1 MAFNNSPLDPVPEVF
16 GWPWHGLITKTPAAG
31 SLALPSDRTMACEY
45 CGNWTYLWDIGMPA
59 PVVASTDPDE
69 QWLSKAIIRGDG
81 NLNNTYIYGGKH
93 FNAGPIKLRADV
105 GCSAL
110 DYVFSAGTLYF
121 SMVLIREDGTGPV
134 LTERQ
139 ISITAAACGIDWPQ
153 DGEEFYIDVQAVDKT
168 PDGCGWLLRLSR
180 FYAALPGDL
189 ETLAILELKVTGDFI
204 APVLALSVVAAGTVA
219 RGVVTVEQEPAA
231 GGLIV
236 IDSAEVKV
244 GEHTTISRVDA
255 VVWAWYLPGGAID
268 LVRLRVRVVAIEVG
282 ALSGT
287 PGDTAASWS
296 QTVTT
301 TRTLSTATGAAETVQ
316 VVTQNLGHTFS
327 SDPSIGHASVAAS
340 LTIDGLVLL
349 THSSS
354 HSAGV
359 GPDLSWKS
367 TFGAIRL
374 DIKPANQSFLLP
386 FVVVGRIGDV
396 FVEGVT
402 LIGWQSLT
410 SFDPLSNKVLALRA
424 DYRDNGNLQSS
435 PRKVIYGAA
444 LTPGG
449 PDVGQY
455 QYHTDNPPP
464 PGFKSAAH
472 NPITGVSV
480 RHLNT
485 DLFTFV

>member
-1 MAFNNSPLDPVPEVF
+1 MAFNNSPIDPVPEVI

-31 SLALPSDRTMACEY
+31 SLALPSARTIACEY
-45 CGNWTYLWDIGMPA
+45 CGNWTYLWDIGRPA
-59 PVVASTDPDE
+59 PVVASADPDE

-81 NLNNTYIYGGKH
+81 NINNTYIYGGKH
-93 FNAGPIKLRADV
+93 FNAGPIKLGADV
-105 GCSAL
+105 GRSAL
-110 DYVFSAGTLYF
+110 GYVFSAGTLNF
-121 SMVLIREDGTGPV
+121 AMELIRDDGTGPV
-134 LTERQ
+134 LTERR
-139 ISITAAACGIDWPQ
+139 ISISAAACGIDWPQ

-180 FYAALPGDL
+180 FYAAHPVDL

-204 APVLALSVVAAGTVA
+204 DPVLALSVVAAGTVA
-219 RGVVTVEQEPAA
+219 RGVVTVEQEPPA
-231 GGLIV
+231 GGLIM
-236 IDSAEVKV
+236 IGRAEVKV

-301 TRTLSTATGAAETVQ
+301 TRTLSTANAAAETVQ

-327 SDPSIGHASVAAS
+327 SNPSIGHASAAAS
-340 LTIDGLVLL
+340 LTIDGLGLL

-354 HSAGV
+354 RSIGV
-359 GPDLSWKS
+359 EADLSWTE

-374 DIKPANQSFLLP
+374 DIKPANQSFLFP
-386 FVVVGRIGDV
+386 YVAQGMIDDV
-396 FVEGVT
+396 LFEYVK

-410 SFDPLSNKVLALRA
+410 SFDPLSNKVLVLRA
-424 DYRDNGNLQSS
+424 DYRDYGQFES

-444 LTPGG
+444 LTPSG